1 MDPYLPHMNLRQS
14 GLKLIMWDQY
24 MFTEGNHASFQC
36 IYIYMYIYIYM
47 LIAWHFIAKLSNIW
61 IHKAKASEILFVY
74 IMILAK

>member
-36 IYIYMYIYIYM
+36 VYIYM

-61 IHKAKASEILFVY
+61 IHKEKASEILFVY